1 MLAYLSKEPGI
12 GGTIKNRLED
22 FIVEEMM
29 PDGTLLELGKKITK
43 PPSSTGD
50 FTHFVLQKKGWNTV
64 QALNEMGVR
73 LNCGPKRFAYAGTK
87 DRRAITTQLCSAW
100 QITPEQLKALK
111 LRDLQINGAWRAK
124 SGLQLG
130 DLAAN
135 LFTIT
140 VRGAK
145 PRSSARVKKIFK
157 GLKGVFPNYFGEQR
171 FGSGRANTHVIG
183 KLIIRGD
190 LEAAAWNYL
199 AFSEGEENPDAR
211 SARERLAKERD
222 CVEALEYFPHH
233 LKYERSMLRHLAEF
247 KNDYAGA
254 LLSLPR
260 GIALMFVHAYQS
272 QLFNALLGARIAKAE
287 TKAQKGDWVCPASKL
302 GFPDVDKAK
311 RAEKANE
318 KGFLCLPLIG
328 YETTGLSEAEEALL
342 RREGLTAKS
351 FLLKSL
357 PELSA
362 RGGLRPAFAPL
373 KKFSFAQKGNAAT
386 FKFLLQ
392 PGAYA
397 TSALREFLDEKK
409 G

>member
-1 MLAYLSKEPGI
+1 MQAYLSKEPGI

-22 FIVEEMM
+22 FLVEEMM
-29 PDGTLLELGKKITK
+29 PDGTLLKLDKKVSH
-43 PPSSTGD
+43 PSSSAGD
-50 FTHFVLQKKGWNTV
+50 FTHFILQKKGWNTV
-64 QALNEMGVR
+64 QALNEMGAR

-100 QITPEQLKALK
+100 QITPDQLKALK

-135 LFTIT
+135 LFTII

-145 PRSSARVKKIFK
+145 PRSSARAKKISK
-157 GLKGVFPNYFGEQR
+157 ELKGAFPNYFGEQR
-171 FGSGRANTHVIG
+171 FGSGRANTHIIG

-199 AFSEGEENPDAR
+199 AFSEGEENPDAHR
-211 SARERLAKERD
+211 ARERLAKERD
-222 CVEALEYFPHH
+222 YVEALEYFPHH

-272 QLFNALLGARIAKAE
+272 QLFNALLSARISRGELKPAKE
-287 TKAQKGDWVCPASKL
+287 DWVCPASKL
-302 GFPDVDKAK
+302 GFPDAGKAK
-311 RAEKANE
+311 RAAKDNE

-328 YETTGLSEAEEALL
+328 YETTGLAESQESLL
-342 RREGLTAKS
+342 RREGITPKS

-362 RGGLRPAFAPL
+362 RGGSRPALAPL
-373 KKFSFAQKGNAAT
+373 KRFSFAQKGDAAT

-397 TSALREFLDEKK
+397 TSAMREFLDEKK